1 MYNGFAL
8 DMFIQQKIRDVPVSN
23 ENKIQ
28 VVLDETKVEAT
39 EEPDAD

>member
-23 ENKIQ
+23 ENQIQ
-28 VVLDETKVEAT
+28 IVLDETKVESVD
-39 EEPDAD
+39 EPDAD